1 MSADYR
7 LAFVMLAA
15 AFLDRVFGEPMRFH
29 PVSGLGKLI
38 ELAESRLYGDSR
50 VRGTLAL
57 LLLALPLC
65 MTAFWLDSILGQ
77 AFSAILLYFA
87 IAPRSLAEH
96 AKRVARALELGKID
110 EARTA
115 VGKMVSRETGNLDEA
130 GVSVAAVE
138 SVLENGSDAIFSA
151 LFWFALLG
159 APGVMLYRLAN
170 TLDAMWGYRNARY
183 ERFGWA
189 AARLDDLLNFIPARL
204 TALSYAL
211 FGNFISALR
220 CWRSQ
225 ARAWES
231 PNAGP
236 VMAAG
241 AGALQIELG
250 GSAVYGGVIHDR
262 PLLGAG
268 RRASSGDILRAIG
281 LVEQT
286 LLLWLAVPFLVA
298 FLRNAHA

>member
-7 LAFVMLAA
+7 LACVMLAA
-15 AFLDRVFGEPMRFH
+15 ALLDRIFGEPARFH
-29 PVSGLGKLI
+29 PLAGLGKLI
-38 ELAESRLYGDSR
+38 SMVEGRIYGDSR
-50 VRGTLAL
+50 MRGILAL
-57 LLLALPLC
+57 LFLAIPLC
-65 MTAFWLDSILGQ
+65 MAVFWLDSILGQ

-96 AKRVARALELGKID
+96 ARQVADALDLGKID
-110 EARTA
+110 EARIA

-183 ERFGWA
+183 LRFGWA
-189 AARLDDLLNFIPARL
+189 AARLDDLLNFVPARL

-211 FGNFISALR
+211 FGNFASALR
-220 CWRSQ
+220 CWKLQ

-236 VMAAG
+236 VMASG

-250 GSAVYGGVIHDR
+250 GAAVYEGVIHDR
-262 PLLGAG
+262 PVLGAG
-268 RRASSGDILRAIG
+268 KRASSRDIHRAIG
-281 LVEQT
+281 LVEQS
-286 LLLWLAVPFLVA
+286 LLFWLAVPFLVA
-298 FLRNAHA
+298 FLRSAHA